1 MPTIFTSRWVLPVTS
16 APIGRGAVAF
26 EGTQLLAVDDVAVL
40 RERFPDAVVR
50 DFGEAAI
57 LPGLVNTHSHL
68 ELTAFRGRIEEP
80 FFPRWIAQLIKL
92 KCERLNADDLL
103 AAARLGCVEAIRAGV
118 TTLADTSD
126 ASAPLEAL
134 IESGQRGVIF
144 QECFGPHPEQ
154 ARASMDELRAKLDAH
169 AERLNRAG
177 RETQSCLRIGV
188 SPHAPY
194 SVSASLYERVA
205 AFALEHRLDVAI
217 HAAESRDEAA
227 LLGDGTGAFAAS
239 LRAREIPFTAPRCS
253 TIKYFAKLGVLD
265 AAPLLIHCVTLD
277 DEDIALL
284 ARHKARVAHCPK
296 SNAKFGHGI
305 APLVKL
311 RQAGV
316 EVGFG
321 SDSVA
326 SNNTYD
332 LIEEARFA
340 ALLHRAVNQD
350 AALLQPSEL
359 LRMMTLDG
367 ARSLKLDDQIGSLE
381 AGKQADLAVIDLS
394 GAHNMPHYD
403 PAAAMV
409 WSCSGRDV
417 TLTMAA
423 GQILYENGRVT
434 VFDEEAVRREVRH
447 AQAKLAAA

>member
-1 MPTIFTSRWVLPVTS
+1 MPNLFTARWVLPITS
-16 APIGRGAVAF
+16 APIERGAVAF
-26 EGTQLLAVDDVAVL
+26 EGTRLLAVDNAAVL
-40 RERFPDAVVR
+40 RERFPDAMVR

-80 FFPRWIAQLIKL
+80 LFPRWIAQLVKL
-92 KCERLNADDLL
+92 KRERLNADDLL

-126 ASAPLEAL
+126 ASVPLEAL

-154 ARASMDELRAKLDAH
+154 TRASLDELRAKLDAH
-169 AERLNRAG
+169 SERLNRAD
-177 RETQSCLRIGV
+177 RETQSRLRVGV

-205 AFALEHRLDVAI
+205 AFALEHQLDVAI

-227 LLGDGTGAFAAS
+227 LLRDGTGAFAAS

-253 TIKYFAKLGVLD
+253 TIKYFAGLGVL
-265 AAPLLIHCVTLD
+265 ATAPLLIHCVTLD

-296 SNAKFGHGI
+296 SNAKFGHGM
-305 APLVKL
+305 APLAKL

-326 SNNTYD
+326 SNNTCD
-332 LIEEARFA
+332 LLEEARFA
-340 ALLHRAVNQD
+340 ALLHRAANQD

-367 ARSLKLDDQIGSLE
+367 ARALKLDNQIGSFE
-381 AGKQADLAVIDLS
+381 AGKQADLTVIDLS
-394 GAHNMPHYD
+394 RAHNTPHYD
-403 PAAAMV
+403 PAAAIV
-409 WSCSGRDV
+409 WSSSGRDV
-417 TLTMAA
+417 MLTMAA
-423 GQILYENGRVT
+423 GRVLYDSGCVT
-434 VFDEEAVRREVRH
+434 VFDEEAVRRDVMRV
-447 AQAKLAAA
+447 QAKLTAA